1 MHAKEAIMLNRRL
14 SFAGT
19 FSLAGKTV
27 AVLAALI
34 SYSLLARMLSP
45 TGLGAYFIA
54 FSIVIYGSLLGALG
68 LERVAVRYI
77 AESLGLKEFDR
88 ARRVVSLVFRLGI
101 VGSAA
106 ASLTYVSFGRVLGMR
121 LFDSPELAGATAL
134 IAGWL
139 AAMALLRLYIET
151 FRGFQDFLLA
161 SLLDGG
167 FSGVLLCS
175 CLGLLW
181 WLGIRSLSLAN
192 AISLTMTSVLAV
204 IIFASW
210 RLHNRV
216 KRLPRETKGAQIE
229 ASGAKVTAREMV
241 RVAWPLLITHIVLFA
256 TLEQAY
262 PQLWILG
269 AFRPA
274 KEVAIYGAAM
284 KLGLI
289 VSMPWAISNSVVPP
303 LIAEMYVQGE
313 RGQLASVLRAT
324 TALTFIPALL
334 ASLAFILLGG
344 PILGLIFGSTYK
356 VGAMVLAL
364 LSVGMLVIVW
374 AGPCQITLMMTGH
387 QTRMMVV
394 ASASAALAIVGS
406 IMVAG
411 QYGATGVALV
421 ASTGTVLQTILLWL
435 TTRVSTG
442 LWTHVSIRELF
453 SIVRKGW

>member
-1 MHAKEAIMLNRRL
+1 MLKRRL
-14 SFAGT
+14 SFAGV
-19 FSLAGKTV
+19 FSLAGKAV
-27 AVLAALI
+27 AVLTALI

-45 TGLGAYFIA
+45 AGLGAYFIA
-54 FSIVIYGSLLGALG
+54 LSIVIYGSLLGAFG

-77 AESLGLKEFDR
+77 AESLGLEEFDR
-88 ARRVVSLVFRLGI
+88 TRRVVSLIFILGI
-101 VGSAA
+101 LGCAA
-106 ASLTYVSFGRVLGMR
+106 ASLIYLGVGRVLGGT
-121 LFDSPELAGATAL
+121 LFDSPELAGVTAL

-139 AAMALLRLYIET
+139 AAMALLRLFIEA

-181 WLGIRSLSLAN
+181 LLGIRSLSLAN
-192 AISLTMTSVLAV
+192 AISLTMISALAV
-204 IIFASW
+204 VILAGW
-210 RLHNRV
+210 RLHKRV
-216 KRLPRETKGAQIE
+216 KRLPQQTKGARTE
-229 ASGAKVTAREMV
+229 ASGARVTARELM
-241 RVAWPLLITHIVLFA
+241 RVAWPLLITNVVLFA

-313 RGQLASVLRAT
+313 RGQLTRVLRAT
-324 TALTFIPALL
+324 TALAFIPASL
-334 ASLAFILLGG
+334 ASLALVVLGE
-344 PILGLIFGSTYK
+344 PILGLAFGSTYEE
-356 VGAMVLAL
+356 GAMILAL
-364 LSVGMLVIVW
+364 LSVGMLMIVW
-374 AGPCQITLMMTGH
+374 AGPCQMTLMMTGH

-394 ASASAALAIVGS
+394 ASASAAFAIVGS

-421 ASTGTVLQTILLWL
+421 ASTGTILQTILLWL
-435 TTRVSTG
+435 TARLSTG
-442 LWTHVSIRELF
+442 LWTHVSFRELF
-453 SIVRKGW
+453 RMAKKGW

>member
-1 MHAKEAIMLNRRL
+1 
-14 SFAGT
+14 
-19 FSLAGKTV
+19 
-27 AVLAALI
+27 
-34 SYSLLARMLSP
+34 
-45 TGLGAYFIA
+45 LG
-54 FSIVIYGSLLGALG
+54 V
-68 LERVAVRYI
+68 
-77 AESLGLKEFDR
+77 
-88 ARRVVSLVFRLGI
+88 
-101 VGSAA
+101 
-106 ASLTYVSFGRVLGMR
+106 R
-121 LFDSPELAGATAL
+121 LFDSPELAGATTL

-151 FRGFQDFLLA
+151 FRGFQDFLMA

-192 AISLTMTSVLAV
+192 AISLTIISALAV

-216 KRLPRETKGAQIE
+216 KRLPRETKGTQIE
-229 ASGAKVTAREMV
+229 AEARGAQVTAREMV
-241 RVAWPLLITHIVLFA
+241 RVAWPLLITNIVLFA
-256 TLEQAY
+256 TSEQAY

-274 KEVAIYGAAM
+274 EEVAIYGAAM

-313 RGQLASVLRAT
+313 MGELTTVLRAT
-324 TALTFIPALL
+324 TALAFIPALL
-334 ASLAFILLGG
+334 ASLALILLGG
-344 PILGLIFGSTYK
+344 PILGLTFGSTYK

-374 AGPCQITLMMTGH
+374 AGPCHMTLMMTGY
-387 QTRMMVV
+387 QTRMMVI

-411 QYGATGVALV
+411 QYGAVGVALV
-421 ASTGTVLQTILLWL
+421 ASTSTVLQTILLWL

-442 LWTHVSIRELF
+442 LWTHVSFRELLRLA
-453 SIVRKGW
+453 RKGW

>member
-1 MHAKEAIMLNRRL
+1 MLKRRL
-14 SFAGT
+14 SFAGI
-19 FSLAGKTV
+19 FSLAGKAV
-27 AVLAALI
+27 AVLTSLI
-34 SYSLLARMLSP
+34 SYFLLARMLSP
-45 TGLGAYFIA
+45 AGLGAYFIA
-54 FSIVIYGSLLGALG
+54 LSIVIYGSLLGALG

-77 AESLGLKEFDR
+77 AESLGFKEFDR

-106 ASLTYVSFGRVLGMR
+106 ASLTYLCFGRVLGVT

-167 FSGVLLCS
+167 YSGVLLCS

-192 AISLTMTSVLAV
+192 AISLTIISALAV

-216 KRLPRETKGAQIE
+216 KRLPRETKGTQIE
-229 ASGAKVTAREMV
+229 AEARGAQVTAREMV
-241 RVAWPLLITHIVLFA
+241 RVAWPLLITNIVLFA
-256 TLEQAY
+256 TSEQAY

-274 KEVAIYGAAM
+274 EEVAIYGAAM

-313 RGQLASVLRAT
+313 MGELTTVLRAT
-324 TALTFIPALL
+324 TALAFIPALL
-334 ASLAFILLGG
+334 ASLALILLGG
-344 PILGLIFGSTYK
+344 PILGLTFGSTYK

-374 AGPCQITLMMTGH
+374 AGPCHMTLMMTGY
-387 QTRMMVV
+387 QTRMMVI

-411 QYGATGVALV
+411 QYGAVGVALV
-421 ASTGTVLQTILLWL
+421 ASTSTVLQTILLWL

-442 LWTHVSIRELF
+442 LWTHVSFRELLRLA
-453 SIVRKGW
+453 RKGW

>member
-1 MHAKEAIMLNRRL
+1 MLNRRL

-19 FSLAGKTV
+19 FTLAGKAV
-27 AVLAALI
+27 AILASLI

-54 FSIVIYGSLLGALG
+54 LSIVMYGSLLGALG
-68 LERVAVRYI
+68 LERVAVRYV

-101 VGSAA
+101 VSSGA
-106 ASLTYVSFGRVLGMR
+106 ASLTYVCFGRVLGLT

-151 FRGFQDFLLA
+151 FRGFQNFLLT

-192 AISLTMTSVLAV
+192 AISLTMISVLAV

-229 ASGAKVTAREMV
+229 ARGAQVTAREMV
-241 RVAWPLLITHIVLFA
+241 RVAWPLLIINIVLFA
-256 TLEQAY
+256 TSEQAY

-274 KEVAIYGAAM
+274 EEVAIYGAAM
-284 KLGLI
+284 KLGVI
-289 VSMPWAISNSVVPP
+289 VTLPWAIINSVVPP

-313 RGQLASVLRAT
+313 RGKLMSVLRAT
-324 TALTFIPALL
+324 TALAFIPAFL
-334 ASLAFILLGG
+334 ASLALILLGG
-344 PILGLIFGSTYK
+344 PILGLTFGSTYK
-356 VGAMVLAL
+356 EGAMVLAL
-364 LSVGMLVIVW
+364 LSVAMLVIVW
-374 AGPCQITLMMTGH
+374 AGPCQMTLMMTGH

-394 ASASAALAIVGS
+394 ASAPVALAIVGS

-411 QYGATGVALV
+411 QYGAVGVALI

-435 TTRVSTG
+435 TTRVRTG
-442 LWTHVSIRELF
+442 LWTHVSFRELF
-453 SIVRKGW
+453 SIVREGW

>member
-1 MHAKEAIMLNRRL
+1 MLNRRL

-19 FSLAGKTV
+19 FTLAGKAV
-27 AVLAALI
+27 AILASLI

-54 FSIVIYGSLLGALG
+54 LSIVMYGSLLGALG
-68 LERVAVRYI
+68 LERVAVRYV

-101 VGSAA
+101 VSSGA
-106 ASLTYVSFGRVLGMR
+106 ASLTYVCFGRVLGLT

-151 FRGFQDFLLA
+151 FRGFQNFLLT

-192 AISLTMTSVLAV
+192 AISLTMISVLAV

-229 ASGAKVTAREMV
+229 ARGAQVPAREMV
-241 RVAWPLLITHIVLFA
+241 RVAWPLLIINIVLFA
-256 TLEQAY
+256 TSEQAY

-274 KEVAIYGAAM
+274 EEVAIYGAAM
-284 KLGLI
+284 KLGVI
-289 VSMPWAISNSVVPP
+289 VTLPWAIINSVVPP

-313 RGQLASVLRAT
+313 RGKLASVLRAT
-324 TALTFIPALL
+324 TALAFIPAFL
-334 ASLAFILLGG
+334 ASLALILLGG
-344 PILGLIFGSTYK
+344 PILGLTFGSTYK
-356 VGAMVLAL
+356 EGAMVLAL
-364 LSVGMLVIVW
+364 LSVAMLVIVW
-374 AGPCQITLMMTGH
+374 AGPCQMTLMMTGH

-394 ASASAALAIVGS
+394 ASAPVALAIVGS

-411 QYGATGVALV
+411 QYGAVGVALI

-442 LWTHVSIRELF
+442 LWTHVSFRELF
-453 SIVRKGW
+453 SIVREGW